1 MPFQGG
7 FYYPYNRDNQGAHS
21 SAGIPSLLNSPFSQQ
36 SVNGHC
42 APGMT
47 PSSGIS
53 TAPLFRFQ
61 PRRESVDWRR
71 INAVD
76 IDAVVSQ
83 MDVAVLQDYI
93 NAVTYCSLDDE
104 RCPRCQSPVD
114 PALIKLFR
122 LAQLTVEYLLHCQE
136 LLTVEMHALEER
148 LEVAG
153 KDRLQ
158 LLAQQKEKEEQ
169 IKTLNEELKQR
180 KKVIR
185 TQQRILAPSIVNSHK
200 CLHCEKSFLNAT
212 FLQNHMQRRHPEEY
226 DAKLLSD
233 GERKSEIDSLKSEIT
248 ALKEEIV
255 QQQLTLQA
263 KIAQEKE
270 QESLHRDLTREL
282 DRFKAEEMARMDKK
296 IEGCRDGIRREMEF
310 LYTRNIQ
317 ALNEANQQLSTKP
330 GKSSP
335 VQMEP
340 EKDLDNYKEMQKQ
353 AIHKLEQQ
361 LKKQDK
367 KFESRWQDMKDQ
379 HEAEKNQLLNE
390 LNRMQIVVSE
400 QQEHSQKLKQE
411 WGRKLLEKEQ
421 IIKNQKEQIKKMA
434 SSPPAKVVE
443 TQVLHTSAAPELKQK
458 RVVLEEPPSALM
470 LDPIQELSEEDRESS
485 SVSEA
490 KPVERKPEPA
500 PEKKKRTAISALRRN
515 PNLRREM
522 RPELEKSVITKLESY
537 GVKPN
542 RTGLK
547 TKEMESILVKV
558 HAERERKLK
567 EQPDYWSYWQE
578 ISDTVDNKLGC
589 PKKSHD
595 HRNKQP
601 MQVLQ
606 IYPRSNSLPSK
617 ATNVMS
623 VSSERLSKT
632 PQPAPRSKSVS
643 LPKTSTPKDKTPLRR
658 YPSISDEESEEEETD
673 AEEELQLDQRKKSS
687 VVQNRTT
694 PVLTKQASVTSV
706 SSLPTRGLTT
716 EVTKTTV
723 MKIDSEDE
731 ETWSEVSEL
740 QEIDP
745 KGLQSFK
752 DQNGNVE
759 RKSFGK
765 ENKISEMGKK
775 IEKQFTDRLGKKP
788 AGGIS
793 IFPERKDEVQ
803 ELSCTDLEESNEW
816 VSSLEERV
824 SKPVHGSV
832 PLRKSLDSA
841 STSVWGTST
850 GKGPKSSLTEASTGS
865 TLKSSIY
872 SISDASDDDFSNN

>member
-1 MPFQGG
+1 
-7 FYYPYNRDNQGAHS
+7 
-21 SAGIPSLLNSPFSQQ
+21 
-36 SVNGHC
+36 
-42 APGMT
+42 
-47 PSSGIS
+47 
-53 TAPLFRFQ
+53 
-61 PRRESVDWRR
+61 
-71 INAVD
+71 
-76 IDAVVSQ
+76 
-83 MDVAVLQDYI
+83 
-93 NAVTYCSLDDE
+93 
-104 RCPRCQSPVD
+104 
-114 PALIKLFR
+114 
-122 LAQLTVEYLLHCQE
+122 
-136 LLTVEMHALEER
+136 
-148 LEVAG
+148 
-153 KDRLQ
+153 
-158 LLAQQKEKEEQ
+158 
-169 IKTLNEELKQR
+169 
-180 KKVIR
+180 
-185 TQQRILAPSIVNSHK
+185 

-263 KIAQEKE
+263 KIAQ

-421 IIKNQKEQIKKMA
+421 IIKNQKEQV
-434 SSPPAKVVE
+434 SPHS
-443 TQVLHTSAAPELKQK
+443 QYHTAIYADRKHTTGSGL
-458 RVVLEEPPSALM
+458 EPPSALM

-601 MQVLQ
+601 MQACVCVVLQ

-643 LPKTSTPKDKTPLRR
+643 LPKTSTPKDKTPTS
-658 YPSISDEESEEEETD
+658 PFSSDEESEEEETD

-850 GKGPKSSLTEASTGS
+850 GKGPKS
-865 TLKSSIY
+865 
-872 SISDASDDDFSNN
+872 

>member
-21 SAGIPSLLNSPFSQQ
+21 SAGIPSLLNSPFSQ
-36 SVNGHC
+36 SSINGHC

-71 INAVD
+71 MNAVD

-83 MDVAVLQDYI
+83 MDVGVLQEYI
-93 NAVTYCSLDDE
+93 TTVTYCSLDGE

-114 PALIKLFR
+114 PALVKLLR

-136 LLTVEMHALEER
+136 LLTAEMHMMEER
-148 LEVAG
+148 LEAAG
-153 KDRLQ
+153 KDRVQLQ
-158 LLAQQKEKEEQ
+158 AQLKEKDEQ

-180 KKVIR
+180 RKVIR
-185 TQQRILAPSIVNSHK
+185 TQQRILAPSIINSHK

-226 DAKLLSD
+226 DANT
-233 GERKSEIDSLKSEIT
+233 ERKSEMDSLKSEIT
-248 ALKEEIV
+248 ALKEQIV
-255 QQQLTLQA
+255 QQQTALQN

-270 QESLHRDLTREL
+270 QESLHRDLIREL
-282 DRFKAEEMARMDKK
+282 DRFKAEEMARMDQK

-317 ALNEANQQLSTKP
+317 ALNDVNQQQSTRP

-340 EKDLDNYKEMQKQ
+340 EKDLDNYNEMQKH

-367 KFESRWQDMKDQ
+367 KFESRLQNMKDQ
-379 HEAEKNQLLNE
+379 HESEKNQLLNE
-390 LNRMQIVVSE
+390 LNRMQITVSE
-400 QQEHSQKLKQE
+400 QQEHSQRLRQDL
-411 WGRKLLEKEQ
+411 GRKLQEKEH
-421 IIKNQKEQIKKMA
+421 IIKSQKEQIKKMA
-434 SSPPAKVVE
+434 SSPPARVVE
-443 TQVLHTSAAPELKQK
+443 TQVLQMSAAPELKQK
-458 RVVLEEPPSALM
+458 RVVLE
-470 LDPIQELSEEDRESS
+470 SS

-490 KPVERKPEPA
+490 KPVEKRPEPA
-500 PEKKKRTAISALRRN
+500 PEKKQRTTINALRRN
-515 PNLRREM
+515 PDLRREM
-522 RPELEKSVITKLESY
+522 RPELETSVMRKLQSY
-537 GVKPN
+537 GVKAN

-558 HAERERKLK
+558 QAERQRTSKDL
-567 EQPDYWSYWQE
+567 PDYWSYRQE
-578 ISDTVDNKLGC
+578 VSDNLDNKLGR
-589 PKKSHD
+589 PKKSQD

-601 MQVLQ
+601 LQVLQ

-617 ATNVMS
+617 AATVTS
-623 VSSERLSKT
+623 VSSERVSKT
-632 PQPAPRSKSVS
+632 PQPIPRSKSIPS
-643 LPKTSTPKDKTPLRR
+643 PKTSTPKDKPPRR
-658 YPSISDEESEEEETD
+658 YPSMTPPFSSDEDSEEEDTD
-673 AEEELQLDQRKKSS
+673 AEEERQLDQRNKPSL
-687 VVQNRTT
+687 VQSRTT

-706 SSLPTRGLTT
+706 SSLPSRGKTT
-716 EVTKTTV
+716 EVTKTTLTK
-723 MKIDSEDE
+723 MKMDSDDE
-731 ETWSEVSEL
+731 ETWSDVSEL

-745 KGLQSFK
+745 KQSFK

-788 AGGIS
+788 AGGVS
-793 IFPERKDEVQ
+793 ILPERKDEVQ

-816 VSSLEERV
+816 SSSVEDKV
-824 SKPVHGSV
+824 SKPVHGSAA
-832 PLRKSLDSA
+832 LRKSLDSA

-865 TLKSSIY
+865 TLKSTIY